1 MSSHDI
7 SATTAPSAQTLANAR
22 AGGQRESQALRRQ
35 GEERAANAHELP
47 TGSNPVDEYYRRV
60 MDGHVYIR
68 ETVEAWL
75 SAIGERVRSLGPR
88 PRILELGSH
97 AGILT
102 QAMLTRWPDLEIVV
116 NDDNQELLEL
126 ARQRLSDRRVTF
138 HAGPLESLKL
148 SADLVVSIARHH
160 HLPHDYLAKLW
171 PLMREGAVYVLGDE
185 LCPEYCTGDL
195 AARIAGAELIFM
207 AGGYVLTSQG
217 EVAAYRESRNIPPPA
232 LELEGLRQRALW
244 RWYRFV
250 VDHAVDAG
258 YFDIAQ
264 SELQSTHDDLITGSD
279 AEHKF
284 SPLIVERQFALAR
297 FERLSKRLIGP
308 VDDPTRQSMYVYE
321 FERAGSA

>member
-1 MSSHDI
+1 MQPVL
-7 SATTAPSAQTLANAR
+7 ATAR
-22 AGGQRESQALRRQ
+22 AGAHGASQALPHQ
-35 GEERAANAHELP
+35 GDGLAASGHQLSA
-47 TGSNPVDEYYRRV
+47 GSNPVDEYYRRV
-60 MDGHVYIR
+60 LDGHVFIR

-102 QAMLTRWPDLEIVV
+102 QALLTRWPHLEIVV
-116 NDDNQELLEL
+116 NDDNKEMLEL
-126 ARQRLSDRRVTF
+126 ARQRLGDQRVTF
-138 HAGPLESLKL
+138 HAGPLETLGH

-160 HLPHDYLAKLW
+160 HLPHDYLARLW

-185 LCPEYCTGDL
+185 LCPEYCAGEL
-195 AARIAGAELIFM
+195 GSRIHGAEVIFM
-207 AGGYVLTSQG
+207 AGGYVLTSKD
-217 EVAAYRESRNIPPPA
+217 EVAAYRKSGSIPPQA
-232 LELEGLRQRALW
+232 LELEGLRQRSLW

-250 VDHAVDAG
+250 VDYAVEAG

-284 SPLIVERQFALAR
+284 SPSIVERQFALAR

-308 VDDPTRQSMYVYE
+308 PDDPTRQSMYVYE
-321 FERAGSA
+321 FARSRST

>member
-7 SATTAPSAQTLANAR
+7 SATSAPSAPGFAR
-22 AGGQRESQALRRQ
+22 AGGQREGEALPRQ
-35 GEERAANAHELP
+35 GEEHTANAEEL
-47 TGSNPVDEYYRRV
+47 TAGSNPVDEYYSRV

-102 QAMLTRWPDLEIVV
+102 QTLLTRWPDLEIVV
-116 NDDNQELLEL
+116 TDDNEELLKL
-126 ARQRLSDRRVTF
+126 ARLRLGDRRVTF

-148 SADLVVSIARHH
+148 SADLVVSVARHH
-160 HLPHDYLAKLW
+160 HLPHDYLAKLG
-171 PLMREGAVYVLGDE
+171 PLMRKGATYVVGDE
-185 LCPEYCTGDL
+185 LCPEYCAGDL
-195 AARIAGAELIFM
+195 AVRIAGAELIFM
-207 AGGYVLTSQG
+207 AGGYVLTSRA
-217 EVAAYRESRNIPPPA
+217 EVAAYQEGRHIPPPA
-232 LELEGLRQRALW
+232 LELERLRQLALW

-250 VDHAVDAG
+250 VDHAMESG
-258 YFDIAQ
+258 YVDIAQ

-321 FERAGSA
+321 YERAGSA